1 MPEEKKKDSF
11 TFSDKIKNSK
21 PAASSKSF
29 ANRISSKVGSDGKPR
44 KTLFERTKR
53 DAPFFIAALVAL
65 LLLPFLYKYSGSVS
79 EEPVITPASE
89 DSVFDPERYGFDTV
103 TAGDPE
109 GQIAALSGRDSLTLI
124 KGWGKE
130 EETVSNDYSSS
141 LPEFSRDGFDER
153 DSRSSSYDEVE
164 TNNTNI
170 YKKAPAATR
179 AAFRR
184 AATKINPLGSAGLN
198 SRGGGKLA
206 VGMWGGGMKKAAN
219 KVTGP
224 ASPTNSPKPVSLQ
237 PLQAAGKPSRSYFGQ
252 GAAKEAR
259 RSKDAMS
266 KANAMQALAD
276 AQVRAIEPGKIGG
289 LMGGEGSGPGGG
301 AANLKRDF
309 SYKGEKPW
317 WWDMMKQRS
326 QMLWERDLKRKWA
339 WEDWGDNLIRSI
351 LGNIA
356 TGVANCLITGEDD
369 GSMGSMFG
377 AVAGSGDPDK
387 CGEYTKEE
395 WEKCSECMQF
405 GPFGKGSCKMFISQF
420 GENSAAAKKGWQD
433 GNVAGAN
440 MGFFGKRLDCL
451 SNGLGSRFSGAFRRD
466 KGAFAEKGD
475 CNVFAKEGI
484 YTADF
489 STAKGKE
496 SKWRVFHYVV
506 GIPADQL
513 DTYYRETLKKR
524 REMLVVGYFD
534 EGAEFDR
541 SADEAKL
548 RKNFVPLFIESVAIK
563 GKKVDNKKVD
573 NEKKEKT
580 PKKYVYNGY
589 WGAATKK
596 EFTFSEDSYE
606 AAIKKCK
613 SFKWKVTDWDCI
625 KEINAQATDEDLGK
639 KLTIS
644 LENGKT
650 LPSYDEF
657 VELLREGGVVQDAAK
672 AEGSV
677 GKDSLAISTKHSK
690 MGKSFIT
697 GARCSYPLATIS
709 CQNFAFVE
717 KDGKKYPYAH
727 VAFANAMS
735 KDNKN
740 YLSMQDKF
748 LITYHV
754 QGEDNS
760 FAGAYTTDASDKQGQ
775 VFPVPHTALKPFER
789 AFSGKPKAEMKS
801 NNVGKPSSEAYNG
814 YQALATSDIVTNML
828 SEAGNKDDKRL
839 VINWEIRQCRDV
851 VASGDN
857 INNGGCSFGT
867 LVNDDNKPIG
877 TQLPGTVVSSAYCV
891 YDDDSEHIVGF
902 EDKIG
907 SNPVV
912 VTKTPAPKS
921 GEPKEIGLSGTVKG
935 ISGKYEERL
944 GLKFPT
950 LLNDFNTCTDLDDD
964 ISNREVYD
972 SSAVSEYVDSVI
984 TDVNAS
990 TNFQLEKNPERIV
1003 LNHTSKSSVAHLVDA
1018 MTLAHSLNP
1027 KAMVS
1032 KNVVC
1037 ALGKTI
1043 GGIAQ
1048 DPDVQN
1054 PVNNMFGAFAAYI
1067 DEESSFFPTRLNAD
1081 GDKDW
1086 RFIGCRDNIPTQKP
1100 QIHYGYYNWNQ
1111 KKFGDLGYGNEGRD
1125 GFLKSLRDGGWD
1137 RFPLRDL
1144 AKKLDKNVT
1153 QKEIQEV
1160 NGTIDDVVRK
1170 RYIYQYRSVFDI
1182 SQDKCDYTGDMKVE
1196 DALEYVN
1203 LVCKNGS
1210 RAKPKN
1216 GATDCNRNRF
1226 KASTVT
1232 GN

>member
-109 GQIAALSGRDSLTLI
+109 GQIAALSGRDPLSLI

-289 LMGGEGSGPGGG
+289 LLGGEGSGPGGG

-405 GPFGKGSCKMFISQF
+405 GPFGKHACKMFISQF

-451 SNGLGSRFSGAFRRD
+451 SNGLGARFSGAFRRD
-466 KGAFAEKGD
+466 KGTFAEKGD
-475 CNVFAKEGI
+475 CSTFAKEGT

-496 SKWRVFHYVV
+496 GKWEVYHYIV
-506 GIPADQL
+506 GIPANQL
-513 DTYYRETLKKR
+513 STYYGETLKKR
-524 REMLVVGYFD
+524 REMLVVGYID
-534 EGAEFDR
+534 KGPEFSR
-541 SADEAKL
+541 GADEAKL

-563 GKKVDNKKVD
+563 NRKTKDTAVKTDKTEKYTYNKDSLKVNVD
-573 NEKKEKT
+573 CGDKGSLSCYQKALDECKT
-580 PKKYVYNGY
+580 AKRAV
-589 WGAATKK
+589 TRR
-596 EFTFSEDSYE
+596 D
-606 AAIKKCK
+606 CK
-613 SFKWKVTDWDCI
+613 A
-625 KEINAQATDEDLGK
+625 EINRQADNIALGK
-639 KLTIS
+639 KIEVSVAEKAEWPT
-644 LENGKT
+644 
-650 LPSYDEF
+650 YDAF
-657 VELLREGGVVQDAAK
+657 LNLLREGGVIQDAD
-672 AEGSV
+672 SV
-677 GKDSLAISTKHSK
+677 EAGQGKDALAVSTKGAK
-690 MGKSFIT
+690 MGKSFVT

-709 CQNFAFVE
+709 CQNFAIVE
-717 KDGKKYPYAH
+717 KGGKKYPYAH

-735 KDNKN
+735 KDNPS
-740 YLSMQDKF
+740 YTSMQDKF

-789 AFSGKPKAEMKS
+789 AFSGSVTGAKS
-801 NNVGKPSSEAYNG
+801 ANVGSPSSTAYQG

-839 VINWEIRQCRDV
+839 VINWEIRQCSDV

-867 LVNDDNKPIG
+867 LVNKDNKPIG

-950 LLNDFNTCTDLDDD
+950 LLNDFNTCRDLDDR
-964 ISNREVYD
+964 ISNKEVFD
-972 SSAVSEYVDSVI
+972 SLAVSEYVDSVI

-990 TNFQLEKNPERIV
+990 TNFQLESNPERIV

-1027 KAMVS
+1027 SATVP

-1043 GGIAQ
+1043 GGLAE
-1048 DPDVQN
+1048 DPDMQK

-1086 RFIGCRDNIPTQKP
+1086 RFIGCRDNIATSKP

-1137 RFPLRDL
+1137 SFPLRDL

-1153 QKEIQEV
+1153 QEEIQEV

-1170 RYIYQYRSVFDI
+1170 RYIHQYRSVFDI
-1182 SQDKCDYTGDMKVE
+1182 LQDKCDYTDDMKVE
-1196 DALEYVN
+1196 DALKYVN
-1203 LVCKNGS
+1203 LVCKKGS
-1210 RAKPKN
+1210 RAKPTN

-1226 KASTVT
+1226 RASTVT